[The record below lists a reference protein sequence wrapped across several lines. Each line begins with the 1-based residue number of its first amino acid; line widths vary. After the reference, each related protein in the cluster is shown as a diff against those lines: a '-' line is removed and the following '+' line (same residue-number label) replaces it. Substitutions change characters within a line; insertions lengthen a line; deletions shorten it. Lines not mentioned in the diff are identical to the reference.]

1 MSLSNIP
8 EHNSA
13 KDIYVDPAI
22 IVEEITKHFGTLNDH
37 EIEIMTGYCT
47 SPQYQHATNIFGI
60 DLHDDEKLYGSLII
74 DANDLVQQL
83 EKGLDILKNDILSKN
98 IRSVY
103 VSCEPEID
111 YDDYSKTGNYE
122 LRFNAY
128 LEKANLHTQ
137 VKSDIINAI
146 QRYRKEVEQRQK
158 REEKEKNYA
167 NAIEELTKKLQKKKI
182 STEDFRAQMEKVVK
196 EFKVL

>member
-8 EHNSA
+8 EHNSV
-13 KDIYVDPAI
+13 KDVYVDPAI

-37 EIEIMTGYCT
+37 EIAIMTGHCI
-47 SPQYQHATNIFGI
+47 SPQYQHVTNIFGI
-60 DLHDDEKLYGSLII
+60 DLHDDEKIYGSLII

-83 EKGLDILKNDILSKN
+83 EKGLNVLKNDISEKN

-103 VSCEPEID
+103 VNCEPEIN
-111 YDDYSKTGNYE
+111 YDDYSKTGFYE

-137 VKSDIINAI
+137 VKTDIINAI
-146 QRYRKEVEQRQK
+146 QIYRKEVEQRQK
-158 REEKEKNYA
+158 REEKEKKYA
-167 NAIEELTKKLQKKKI
+167 NAIEELTKKLQEEKMSI
-182 STEDFRAQMEKVVK
+182 EDFRIQMEKVVK